1 MALNPLLVQ
10 HRPKSRDLLP
20 PKEDKPQSQTHVT
33 NQWQYDTQKKTTE
46 NVQQPQRTSTKTSTY
61 FDQVT
66 IHLSWPFFLQ
76 APDGPNVLVAPFGFS
91 RPRPPGPPALGAAV
105 RGENSELGPC
115 ERHLNFFEN
124 GRFQGREVF
133 FRSKKTQKNQQT
145 CFLLV
150 FLCFLPFERG
160 MQRYVAS
167 FKVEGMFHL
176 WTNTHP
182 PFWRMTV
189 MEWSHLRWLRSEE
202 ISHFPWWIIDAF
214 LLLRCHA
221 KLSKQSALIR
231 FFLWAQLASGFC

>member
-1 MALNPLLVQ
+1 MCSNPNEHQRRLRHTSTKLQ
-10 HRPKSRDLLP
+10 SISLGLSSCKLPTGRMCSLRRLDFHGRDLLGLLRLEP
-20 PKEDKPQSQTHVT
+20 PCVEITPSLGRAKGT
-33 NQWQYDTQKKTTE
+33 WTQFQEWKISREK
-46 NVQQPQRTSTKTSTY
+46 
-61 FDQVT
+61 
-66 IHLSWPFFLQ
+66 
-76 APDGPNVLVAPFGFS
+76 VLFS
-91 RPRPPGPPALGAAV
+91 
-105 RGENSELGPC
+105 
-115 ERHLNFFEN
+115 FK
-124 GRFQGREVF
+124 
-133 FRSKKTQKNQQT
+133 KKTQKKPT
-145 CFLLV
+145 DLFFVGV
-150 FLCFLPFERG
+150 FMFSPIWRG

>member
-133 FRSKKTQKNQQT
+133 FRSKKTQKNQQS

-182 PFWRMTV
+182 PF
-189 MEWSHLRWLRSEE
+189 
-202 ISHFPWWIIDAF
+202 
-214 LLLRCHA
+214 
-221 KLSKQSALIR
+221 
-231 FFLWAQLASGFC
+231 